1 MNILELMRQRLDALL
16 TERNAVDDQA
26 NALFDAMAAEQRS
39 EPNEAEAAQLAELR
53 AEVRRI
59 DEQRAQ
65 TEQRIAEIEAAQAAR
80 AAADA
85 AIVSLRTNPAPAP
98 AGASAVRVTGQPA
111 TYRRDGDASFF
122 YDMVNRSVDPDAADR
137 IGRNQAEMR
146 EVERRAGT
154 TANLAGLIPP
164 QYLIDLF
171 APIVRS
177 GRITAGL
184 VDNRPLPPLGTSF
197 NFGRATTG
205 TLVGAQALENASLS
219 NQDFDDT
226 LSSFSLTTIGGYT
239 EMSRQEIERSANG
252 DEMVVMDLASI
263 YSNELNRQVVA
274 GSGASGQLKGILNAT
289 GILAV
294 TYTDAS
300 PTVAELYPKLADAIQ
315 QVNTQR
321 QMPASAIV
329 MHPRRWG
336 WFTAALDSQN
346 RPLVNINGGAFN
358 SMGGDSADAAFGVG
372 GPVGTLMGLPVY
384 IDPTVPTN
392 LGAGTNEDRII
403 ISRFVDNKLFEDT
416 GVVPYRMYEEPG
428 SAALTLRIVVAG
440 YAAFTAER
448 YAVANAVIS
457 GTGLVTPTF

>member
-1 MNILELMRQRLDALL
+1 M
-16 TERNAVDDQA
+16 
-26 NALFDAMAAEQRS
+26 
-39 EPNEAEAAQLAELR
+39 
-53 AEVRRI
+53 
-59 DEQRAQ
+59 
-65 TEQRIAEIEAAQAAR
+65 
-80 AAADA
+80 
-85 AIVSLRTNPAPAP
+85 
-98 AGASAVRVTGQPA
+98 
-111 TYRRDGDASFF
+111 
-122 YDMVNRSVDPDAADR
+122 
-137 IGRNQAEMR
+137 
-146 EVERRAGT
+146 
-154 TANLAGLIPP
+154 
-164 QYLIDLF
+164 
-171 APIVRS
+171 RS

-205 TLVGAQALENASLS
+205 TLVGAQASENTSLS

-263 YSNELNRQVVA
+263 YSNETQPPGGRRFGRLGPAQGHPERDGHPGGDLHRRQPHRRRAVPEA
-274 GSGASGQLKGILNAT
+274 GGRHPAGEHA
-289 GILAV
+289 A
-294 TYTDAS
+294 
-300 PTVAELYPKLADAIQ
+300 ADARLGHRDAPPP
-315 QVNTQR
+315 V
-321 QMPASAIV
+321 
-329 MHPRRWG
+329 G

-358 SMGGDSADAAFGVG
+358 SMGGDSAGAAFGVG

-428 SAALTLRIVVAG
+428 SAA
-440 YAAFTAER
+440 
-448 YAVANAVIS
+448 
-457 GTGLVTPTF
+457 PTFAHRGGGLRGVHRRAVRGGERGHQGHRPGHPDVLMATELRRCTPSLRRLRGPWPRRPGRAGACRDRPGGGRPGIHAGRPADRGRRARRAAADGGDQLPAEGDEPDAPPCVAAGDVIVAPSWLTPAGWPPAAAAPHQRTTRVRGGEPVTYVLLADAKRWVGRSDTDDDAGSPPR